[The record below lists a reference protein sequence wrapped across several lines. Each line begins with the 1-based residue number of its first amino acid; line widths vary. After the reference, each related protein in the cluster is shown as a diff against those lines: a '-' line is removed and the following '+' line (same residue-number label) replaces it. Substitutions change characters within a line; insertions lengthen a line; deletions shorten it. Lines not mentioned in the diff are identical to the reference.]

1 MYSYK
6 QQNASQPSD
15 RVKTLFSTIKQKSK
29 FIIIGFAFLII
40 FFNSYDIVGPSERG
54 VKVTLGEVDDVVYQP
69 GIVWHVPFVTE
80 VRRFILQPK
89 TYEVTFEVGD
99 NGAITKD
106 MQTVGA
112 TVAVRYTYDENRI
125 LDIVKRYANDGIIE
139 SAMRDNIKA
148 SLKETTGKYS
158 IYSLVDDQRNITE
171 EVSKAILTRMSEF
184 PIAIAQ
190 TTITNWD
197 WSDDFDKQIKATAN
211 RTQQVKQAEQEA
223 NIAAAQAQK
232 MVKEAEARKQAAEL
246 DAQAEVAKATGEA
259 DAKKIKADAEMYSAQ
274 QLAKAKDMKTT
285 EWRHEEEMLRLSQW
299 DGRYV
304 PDYVPLTAAG
314 GIVNLPTK

>member
-1 MYSYK
+1 M
-6 QQNASQPSD
+6 NNINFPSKGMIAGA
-15 RVKTLFSTIKQKSK
+15 VAFV
-29 FIIIGFAFLII
+29 FALIVL
-40 FFNSYDIVGPSERG
+40 FNSFTIVGPSERG
-54 VKVTLGEVDDVVYQP
+54 VKVTLGTVDDVVYQP
-69 GIVWHVPFVTE
+69 GIVWKAPFVTE

-89 TYEVTFEVGD
+89 TYEFTFEVGD

-112 TVAVRYTYDENRI
+112 TVSVRYTYDENRI
-125 LDIVKRYANDGIIE
+125 LDIVKRYANDAIIE

-158 IYSLVDDQRNITE
+158 IYSLVDDQRNITN
-171 EVSKAILTRMSEF
+171 EVSSAILSRMSEF

-232 MVKEAEARKQAAEL
+232 MVKEAEARKQAAQL
-246 DAQAEVAKATGEA
+246 DAEAEVAKAKGLA
-259 DAKKIKADAEMYSAQ
+259 DAQKIKADAEMYAAQ
-274 QLAKAKDMKTT
+274 QLAKQKDMKNS
-285 EWRHEEEMLRLSQW
+285 EWRHEEEMLRLSRW
-299 DGRYV
+299 DGRNV
-304 PDYVPLTAAG
+304 PNYIPITAAG
-314 GIVNLPTK
+314 TMVDVRH

>member
-1 MYSYK
+1 MYQY
-6 QQNASQPSD
+6 QQNANQSHNTVNALVS
-15 RVKTLFSTIKQKSK
+15 VIKSRIKLV
-29 FIIIGFAFLII
+29 IAAFAVLII
-40 FFNSYDIVGPSERG
+40 FFNSFEIVAPSERG

-69 GIVWHVPFVTE
+69 GIVWKAPFITD

-112 TVAVRYTYDENRI
+112 TVAVRYTYDEKRI
-125 LDIVKRYANDGIIE
+125 LDIVKRYANDDIIE

-197 WSDDFDKQIKATAN
+197 WSDTFDKQIQETAN

-232 MVKEAEARKQAAEL
+232 LVKQAEAEKQAAEL
-246 DAQAEVAKATGEA
+246 QAQAVLAKAKGEA
-259 DAKKIKADAEMYSAQ
+259 DAKKVKSDAELYAAQ
-274 QLAKAKDMKTT
+274 QLAKAKDMKMS
-285 EWRHEEEMLRLSQW
+285 EWRHEEEMLRLKQW
-299 DGRYV
+299 DGRNV
-304 PDYVPLTAAG
+304 PNYLPLTAAG
-314 GIVNLPTK
+314 GIVSLPTK

>member
-1 MYSYK
+1 MSNDK
-6 QQNASQPSD
+6 KSEQS
-15 RVKTLFSTIKQKSK
+15 FSFKAAYILP
-29 FIIIGFAFLII
+29 IFLII
-40 FFNSYDIVGPSERG
+40 FLIVLINSCFSIIGPSERG

-69 GIVWHVPFVTE
+69 GLVWKAPFVTR
-80 VRRFILQPK
+80 VHKFVLQPK
-89 TYEVTFEVGD
+89 TYEVTFDVGD

-125 LDIVKRYANDGIIE
+125 LEIVKKYANDAIIE

-158 IYSLVDDQRNITE
+158 IYALVEEQNKITQ
-171 EVSKAILTRMSEF
+171 EVSAAILARMSDY

-197 WSDDFDKQIKATAN
+197 WSDDFDKQIKETAN
-211 RTQQVKQAEQEA
+211 RTQQVRQAEQEA

-246 DAQAEVAKATGEA
+246 DAEAEVARAKGKA
-259 DAKKIKADAEMYSAQ
+259 DAQKVQADAEMYAAQ
-274 QLAKAKDMKTT
+274 QLSKAKDMKMN
-285 EWRHEEEMLRLSQW
+285 EWKHEEEMKRLEKW
-299 DGRYV
+299 DGRNV
-304 PDYVPLTAAG
+304 PNYIPLTAG
-314 GIVNLPTK
+314 GTMVDIK